1 MSWKTYSVLWD
12 EWVELCAKYDEDPHE
27 IADLSF
33 ETEGGDGYTVMCQD
47 DPPERER
54 EFPE

>member
-1 MSWKTYSVLWD
+1 MTWKTHSVPWD
-12 EWVELCAKYDEDPHE
+12 EWVKFCAEYDEDPYE

-47 DPPERER
+47 DPPERE
-54 EFPE
+54 EIEL